1 MKNLTFARLI
11 APTITFI
18 CVAVAIVA
26 CTTNQV
32 SVAAKT
38 LATVE
43 ITTKTAYDGYLTLVV
58 TGKVRTNEVPVISK
72 AFNDFQAA
80 MVLSVVSV
88 QNNTNALAP
97 DSLIQEGQAVINLI
111 STVKGN

>member
-1 MKNLTFARLI
+1 MKNSFFARYF
-11 APTITFI
+11 APALVAVCI
-18 CVAVAIVA
+18 AVAIVA
-26 CTTNQV
+26 CTTSQV
-32 SVAAKT
+32 STAAKT

-58 TGKVRTNEVPVISK
+58 TGKVRTNEVPAVSK

-80 MVLSVVSV
+80 MVLAVVSV

-97 DSLIQEGQAVINLI
+97 DSLVQEGQAVINLI